1 MHLTHPMNYLNP
13 AFRQHYCEKHEI
25 KHEHAVCPHCE
36 REDEEAAADM
46 DLWQSIM
53 CAESPKGV
61 REW

>member
-13 AFRQHYCEKHEI
+13 AFRQHYCEEHEV

-36 REDEEAAADM
+36 REDAELAALEAEA
-46 DLWQSIM
+46 LQ
-53 CAESPKGV
+53 GV